1 MGGAAAIAGLVG
13 CAPASEPLSDTG
25 SGNADRDAFEAARA
39 PIEPV
44 EVPEAWDEEADVVI
58 VGSGAGGVNAA
69 IRLAQA
75 GYRPLVLERLD
86 ELGGNSKHSSV
97 FSNFGG
103 HRQAEANQ

>member
-44 EVPEAWDEEADVVI
+44 EVP
-58 VGSGAGGVNAA
+58 
-69 IRLAQA
+69 
-75 GYRPLVLERLD
+75 
-86 ELGGNSKHSSV
+86 H
-97 FSNFGG
+97 
-103 HRQAEANQ
+103 